1 MSTEKITSSPFSG
14 AVVGTIHS
22 AGALKAALKLPRGT
36 VDFLELRLDSFVT
49 ESGNE
54 EKTLLKKI
62 VNLPAPLLVT
72 ARDSREGAVNPLSWT
87 RRLALYREFLKHASL
102 IDVELRNAS
111 RARAL
116 LEEAHQAGVKVI
128 FSHHD
133 FRAMPSP
140 ERLVALK
147 QKAQEA
153 GGDVFKVAAMAKT
166 PAALATL
173 VQFMAAHRPK
183 EIALAA
189 MGMGPLGKTSRLVM
203 GRLGSV
209 LNYGFLDRL
218 QVPGQWPAEV
228 LKRLLAELSS

>member
-22 AGALKAALKLPRGT
+22 AGALKAALKLPKGA

-49 ESGNE
+49 ETGNE
-54 EKTLLKKI
+54 EKTLRKKI
-62 VNLPAPLLVT
+62 PTLPAPLLVT
-72 ARDSREGAVNPLSWT
+72 ARDPKEGAVNPLSWK
-87 RRLALYREFLKHASL
+87 RRLGLYREFLEHASV
-102 IDVELRNAS
+102 IDVELRNA
-111 RARAL
+111 AKAQGL
-116 LEEAHQAGVKVI
+116 LNEAHRAGVKVV
-128 FSHHD
+128 FSFHD
-133 FRAMPSP
+133 FKAMPSLD
-140 ERLVALK
+140 RLAALK
-147 QKAQEA
+147 LRAQDA

-166 PAALATL
+166 PAALSTL
-173 VQFMAAHRPK
+173 VELMAAHRSK

-218 QVPGQWPAEV
+218 QVPGQWPAET
-228 LKRLLAELSS
+228 LKRLLAELSV